1 MLKASQN
8 INNLLPVIAVLFLIV
23 SLSACQTTLPVF
35 EENQESSS
43 SVTEDRDCTE
53 KKKTS
58 RNVQYDYLV
67 YANKMIDSMVKN
79 RNVQAKLK
87 QQRMKIYLQP
97 VVNNTSDNIDISA
110 INYAI
115 KNRVIRSGQFILAD
129 SPDTAQYRIS
139 GKINSINTVNDCDSG
154 QRKFSL
160 SLTGTKQAAIL
171 WSEYKNLK

>member
-1 MLKASQN
+1 MLKTSQK
-8 INNLLPVIAVLFLIV
+8 INYLLLLITV
-23 SLSACQTTLPVF
+23 SLLSACQTTLPIF
-35 EENQESSS
+35 EQEQQQSK
-43 SVTEDRDCTE
+43 SVIEDSGCN
-53 KKKTS
+53 KQKNNA

-79 RNVQAKLK
+79 HNVQTKLK
-87 QQRMKIYLQP
+87 QQRMTIYLQP

-129 SPDTAQYRIS
+129 RPDAAQYRIS
-139 GKINSINTVNDCDSG
+139 GTINAINTLSECDSG

-160 SLTGTKQAAIL
+160 RLTDIKQPAIL